1 MSDGV
6 QSGTR
11 SGTWLVLLAAIC
23 WGTTGTAQAFA
34 PEGATPLAVGA
45 ARLAVGG
52 VALLAWALIRRSF
65 RQGGSWPLGAT
76 LIAASCMAAYQL
88 CFFAAVDRTGVAA
101 GTVVAIGSAPV
112 IAGVLGWL
120 VRREA
125 PGWPWAMA
133 TALAVAGCV
142 LLGLSG
148 GSVTVDL
155 DLVGILLAVGAG
167 ASYAVYV
174 LASKGLVAAQRPEA
188 AMGVVFALGALLL
201 TPLFFLQDFGW
212 LAQSRGL
219 MVVLHL
225 GLVTTTIAYALFAE
239 ALTTTP
245 VATAVTLTLGEPLT
259 ATLLGVLVLRES
271 LTPQAMAGVSLLLVG
286 LVVLAMSARRTAQLS
301 AAVEQA
307 A

>member
-1 MSDGV
+1 MGDGV
-6 QSGTR
+6 QTGTR

-52 VALLAWALIRRSF
+52 VALLGWAFFRRSF
-65 RQGGSWPLGAT
+65 RQGGTWPLGAT
-76 LIAASCMAAYQL
+76 LVAAACMAAYQL

-112 IAGVLGWL
+112 IAGILGWL

-125 PGWPWAMA
+125 PGWSWAMA

-142 LLGLSG
+142 LLGVRG
-148 GSVTVDL
+148 GSVTV

-167 ASYAVYV
+167 GSYALYV
-174 LASKGLVAAQRPEA
+174 LASKGLVAVQRPEA
-188 AMGVVFALGALLL
+188 AMGVVFVLGALLL

-212 LAQSRGL
+212 LVEPRGL
-219 MVVLHL
+219 LVVLHL
-225 GLVTTTIAYALFAE
+225 GLVTTALAYALFAE

-245 VATAVTLTLGEPLT
+245 VAIAVTLTLGEPLT
-259 ATLLGVLVLRES
+259 ASLLGVLVLRES
-271 LTPQAMAGVSLLLVG
+271 LSGQAMAGVALLLAG
-286 LVVLAMSARRTAQLS
+286 LVVLAISARHTAQS
-301 AAVEQA
+301 TTAVERA
-307 A
+307 AS